1 LVAVAAH
8 LSTQAVAKVAQV
20 VVPVAARALQT
31 HFQQAALERRAKE
44 TQAAASRLTL
54 AVPPAAVVA
63 AAQAQ

>member
-1 LVAVAAH
+1 LVAAAEH
-8 LSTQAVAKVAQV
+8 LSTQAVARVVQA
-20 VVPVAARALQT
+20 VVPAAALALQMR
-31 HFQQAALERRAKE
+31 FQQAALERRAKE